1 MFDRKLALDILRQ
14 IEEAADKI
22 GDRFQPI
29 KQVSDFTDTPTGSEK
44 MDGICMLL
52 IVIGESLKNLDKVTA
67 GTLLVQ
73 YPEVEWKKAMGMR
86 DIITHHYADINAEAI
101 FNTCRDKIPPLRQ
114 TIKLIRAA
122 LNR

>member
-1 MFDRKLALDILRQ
+1 MFDRVLALDILRQ

-22 GDRFQPI
+22 LDRFQPI
-29 KQVSDFTDTPTGSEK
+29 QQVSDFTDTPAGSEK

-52 IVIGESLKNLDKVTA
+52 IVVGESLKNLDKVTA
-67 GTLLVQ
+67 GTLLVR

-114 TIKLIRAA
+114 TIKLIRAD